1 MVILYS
7 YETNAS
13 RSPRESDGG
22 EQMVWEEQGWARDQ
36 RQDTLG
42 GDQGTRASNRGVVRT
57 DGRLMPRESQGDEK
71 YQRGRCWGFF
81 PVKCNGAARRRGHN
95 THAQGLLLCWTRDRL
110 GVRGLGK
117 IRLATL
123 NIMLGRAVG
132 LEAAL
137 MAMQQGNVDMGVLQ
151 ETKLKDRI
159 HA

>member
-1 MVILYS
+1 M
-7 YETNAS
+7 
-13 RSPRESDGG
+13 
-22 EQMVWEEQGWARDQ
+22 
-36 RQDTLG
+36 
-42 GDQGTRASNRGVVRT
+42 
-57 DGRLMPRESQGDEK
+57 
-71 YQRGRCWGFF
+71 
-81 PVKCNGAARRRGHN
+81 
-95 THAQGLLLCWTRDRL
+95 
-110 GVRGLGK
+110 GK